1 MAISINLE
9 LPDNL
14 YLRNPEQTE
23 LGRKIV
29 DYGIQLIDELG
40 LEKFTF
46 KKLANAIGSTEAS
59 VYRYFENKHKLLIY
73 LVAWYWSYVEYMID
87 YQTHNIDDPVKQ
99 LQFALQVLAD
109 SVKYDPNFSHIDE
122 TALHRIVVVESNKAY
137 FTKQV
142 DGDNREGLFQGF
154 KNLCERLVEIIH
166 AVSPEYRFPH
176 ALATTLIESSHQ
188 QIFFAQ
194 NLPSLTELKV
204 VDEDTTQIAKYLE
217 DIAFRILG
225 KD

>member
-1 MAISINLE
+1 MAVSINLE

-23 LGRKIV
+23 LGRNIV
-29 DYGIQLIDELG
+29 DHGIRLIDELG

-87 YQTHNIDDPVKQ
+87 YQTHNVDKPVRRLQ
-99 LQFALQVLAD
+99 LAIRVLAD

-122 TALHRIVVVESNKAY
+122 AALHRIVVTESTKAY

-142 DGDNREGLFQGF
+142 EGDNREGLFQGF
-154 KNLCERLVEIIH
+154 KNLCGRLGDILSEVNPDY
-166 AVSPEYRFPH
+166 SYPH
-176 ALATTLIESSHQ
+176 ALATMLIESSHQ

-194 NLPSLTELKV
+194 HLPSLTDLQV
-204 VDEDTTQIAKYLE
+204 VNEDTTEVANYLE

-225 KD
+225 R